1 MVLAALVVSQF
12 PRRSWERPE
21 QQTRPSPRFKLLRAA
36 SIGEAALI
44 FSTAPAPRG
53 EQAKAADSL
62 PKRDRKAA
70 HRAVSVTTKEVEV
83 LTKCKKLRLRAST
96 AERNGAA
103 LCSLASSAMPN
114 SGKTPGGFPFPA
126 GRHFFSRSIP
136 MRQDDRSFWQE
147 VREELSPRRNPIGW
161 ACVLAILG
169 MFCLVGYFDH
179 PAELHMRP
187 AIIVSK

>member
-1 MVLAALVVSQF
+1 MAERLIAAVLKTAGVKASGG
-12 PRRSWERPE
+12 SN
-21 QQTRPSPRFKLLRAA
+21 PSPSAKF
-36 SIGEAALI
+36 
-44 FSTAPAPRG
+44 APAPRG

-70 HRAVSVTTKEVEV
+70 HRAVPVTTKEVEV

-103 LCSLASSAMPN
+103 LCSLASSAMP
-114 SGKTPGGFPFPA
+114 TQRQHARRPTFPPGVI
-126 GRHFFSRSIP
+126 FSRSIP
-136 MRQDDRSFWQE
+136 MRQDDRPFWQE